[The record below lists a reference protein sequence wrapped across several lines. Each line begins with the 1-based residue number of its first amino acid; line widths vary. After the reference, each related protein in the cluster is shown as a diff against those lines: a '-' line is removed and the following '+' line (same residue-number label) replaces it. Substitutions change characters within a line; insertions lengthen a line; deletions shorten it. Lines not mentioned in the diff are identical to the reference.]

1 MFFSYNFRFNDFWT
15 FYLSFCHFSLKVFL
29 HIWNNLAVSI
39 SIKISLLFPFPFR
52 CHSKFRRRHHLLHH
66 KCSDGTTTNKPP
78 PTPTDT
84 TTVVDGSEDLHSL
97 RRRLPVAAPL
107 VTLPLHVALPEQT
120 EPEDLSMSTGL
131 HSHSSGGDD
140 SPPPSSGGDES
151 GDEDGFE
158 SEEETD
164 YFLHRKKKEER
175 ERS

>member
-1 MFFSYNFRFNDFWT
+1 MCCD
-15 FYLSFCHFSLKVFL
+15 
-29 HIWNNLAVSI
+29 
-39 SIKISLLFPFPFR
+39 IKQTLNPFISLSR

-66 KCSDGTTTNKPP
+66 KCSDTITNKQP
-78 PTPTDT
+78 PTPSDT
-84 TTVVDGSEDLHSL
+84 TMVVDDHLPASEDLRPP
-97 RRRLPVAAPL
+97 RRRLPIVTPL

-151 GDEDGFE
+151 GEEDGLE

-164 YFLHRKKKEER
+164 YFLHRKKREER
-175 ERS
+175 S